1 MAKSKATLEQKRR
14 LSCRIVAVRNGHTV
28 AEADNCRH
36 KSMNCPDCP
45 FGEK

>member
-28 AEADNCRH
+28 AEADNCKH
-36 KSMNCPDCP
+36 YSMNCPDCP
-45 FGEK
+45 FRGK